1 MAPTGLLK
9 PLIKQQNK
17 KALQPTGKP
26 LAEGQGSHQ
35 FLKLTIRRLVEQIQ
49 AEEFTRYLH

>member
-1 MAPTGLLK
+1 MAPDRLLN
-9 PLIKQQNK
+9 PDGPQ

-49 AEEFTRYLH
+49 AEEFTR

>member
-17 KALQPTGKP
+17 KALQPTG

-35 FLKLTIRRLVEQIQ
+35 FLNCDLSIGRLVEQIQ
-49 AEEFTRYLH
+49 AEELTRYLH